1 MPVPRVGVLWALNRG
16 RCRAALAYC
25 RWLRCGSVECP
36 RHTDATAARP
46 RVLDTE
52 PAAPAQHRRSTG
64 DGTGD
69 SAAPRRATAAPRPC
83 QLKKSALLNKPI
95 EIDSRNAATPEMN
108 PAAASSRAI
117 RAFRLRMPV
126 TNDTMARAQMPN

>member
-1 MPVPRVGVLWALNRG
+1 MPRRPVRVFWTLNLRHRRG
-16 RCRAALAYC
+16 T
-25 RWLRCGSVECP
+25 G
-36 RHTDATAARP
+36 AARG
-46 RVLDTE
+46 
-52 PAAPAQHRRSTG
+52 AAPATAPATAPRH
-64 DGTGD
+64 
-69 SAAPRRATAAPRPC
+69 AAPRHAAPRPAAAAPRPC

-95 EIDSRNAATPEMN
+95 EIDSRKAATPEMN